1 MSYRREIE
9 WDSTCAAGT
18 IQDLADHVK
27 PLKHV
32 VDYQWDLIVVNGIF
46 GLGILGIVIPLTMFM
61 HACDKDNDLP
71 CIPGSGQQERDNLG
85 RFQKVL
91 SFASKVAKMIPLIY
105 CLNATDSIHTFFKLA
120 GSSNC
125 SDEVTNKSMSELGR
139 EIDRVKESNY
149 RTLYLD
155 IAMICY
161 YVLYL
166 IYSMYKHFKN
176 KKNADTGEQNGG
188 AVEQPI
194 MIQPAPQQNMVPM
207 QQMPVQQVNVM
218 HPGQQMVNPAPA
230 YPQSPIQ
237 AQVQH
242 PQYPQYGAPQIQ
254 HQQPAPSASPQIQ
267 YQQPAPSAPPQF
279 PQQPMQPA
287 YQQPGAYQ
295 QAPVAYQQPPVV
307 YQQVPVGYAQ
317 QQQQQQQQPVVYV
330 QQQLSQAA
338 TKIQSVWRGNQ
349 VRRQVQEEKRQNPNI
364 YQAAQQP
371 LKQGAQQPG
380 QDAMAQ
386 YQYRM

>member
-1 MSYRREIE
+1 
-9 WDSTCAAGT
+9 
-18 IQDLADHVK
+18 
-27 PLKHV
+27 
-32 VDYQWDLIVVNGIF
+32 
-46 GLGILGIVIPLTMFM
+46 
-61 HACDKDNDLP
+61 
-71 CIPGSGQQERDNLG
+71 
-85 RFQKVL
+85 
-91 SFASKVAKMIPLIY
+91 
-105 CLNATDSIHTFFKLA
+105 
-120 GSSNC
+120 
-125 SDEVTNKSMSELGR
+125 
-139 EIDRVKESNY
+139 
-149 RTLYLD
+149 
-155 IAMICY
+155 
-161 YVLYL
+161 
-166 IYSMYKHFKN
+166 
-176 KKNADTGEQNGG
+176 
-188 AVEQPI
+188 
-194 MIQPAPQQNMVPM
+194 MVPM

-218 HPGQQMVNPAPA
+218 HPGQQMVNSAPA

-254 HQQPAPSASPQIQ
+254 YQQPAPSASPQIHC
-267 YQQPAPSAPPQF
+267 QQPAPSAPPQF

-307 YQQVPVGYAQ
+307 YQQQPVG
-317 QQQQQQQQPVVYV
+317 YV

-349 VRRQVQEEKRQNPNI
+349 VRRQVQEEKRQKPNI